1 MKLQVSFDI
10 LDLDK
15 ALAIAHEITDQVDI
29 FEIGLLLIYKYGIH
43 AVEAFKKAFPNKDLL
58 VDLKLIDR
66 GYDAMSLFANA
77 GADWVTVM
85 AGASQNVIYATCNE
99 ASKHNVKVM
108 IDLLDSTS
116 LGQSALEAKNVG
128 ASALIFYQPYDDKE
142 ALIFLDNWDMIRGN
156 TDLPIF
162 IAGKIKRTN
171 VSDII
176 QVKPNGIIIGTSIVG
191 AENPK
196 EEVIFFKE
204 ACTTLR

>member
-15 ALAIAHEITDQVDI
+15 AITIAHEITDYVDM
-29 FEIGLLLIYKYGIH
+29 FEIGLLLIYKYGVQ
-43 AVEAFKKAFPNKDLL
+43 AVQTFKKTFPDKPLL

-66 GYDAMSLFANA
+66 GYDAMPLFADA

-99 ASKHNVKVM
+99 ADKRNVRVM
-108 IDLLDSTS
+108 IDLLDSSS

-128 ASALIFYQPYDDKE
+128 ASALIFYQPYDEQE
-142 ALIFLDNWDMIRGN
+142 APMFLDNWDMIRGN

-171 VSDII
+171 VNDII
-176 QVKPNGIIIGTSIVG
+176 QVKPNGLIIGSSIIG

-196 EEVIFFKE
+196 EETIFFKE
-204 ACTTLR
+204 ICSNN